1 MPTPFTHLDI
11 TERMLASECLSSAT
25 RELLLSHKS
34 AFMLGN
40 VAADL
45 QTIADIKRSATH
57 FYRRMEAMTFDA
69 PAIMLARHP
78 EIAAATTLSAEH
90 AVFIAGYLA
99 HLHFDILWFR
109 GILYPY
115 YWDVPGWTATFE
127 ERVLSHNTLL
137 TYLDT
142 LALKGIPADSGTLLA
157 QATPNN
163 WLPFASDE
171 AIIQWRDVLAEQ
183 LEPGADVQTV
193 IIYAGRMKIS
203 PETFKQHL
211 ADPHWMQ
218 ENVFEVVPLEVV
230 RKLLDDT
237 VVQSIERI
245 ENYLQETI

>member
-11 TERMLASECLSSAT
+11 TERMLASDGLSSAIK
-25 RELLLSHKS
+25 ELLLAHKP

-45 QTIADIKRSATH
+45 QTITDIKRSATH
-57 FYRRMEAMTFDA
+57 FYRRMEALTFDA
-69 PAIMLARHP
+69 PAIMLEKYP
-78 EIAAATTLSAEH
+78 QIADASTLSPEH
-90 AVFIAGYLA
+90 AVFLAGYIA

-109 GILYPY
+109 GILHPY
-115 YWDVPGWTATFE
+115 YWDVPGWNASFE

-142 LALKGIPADSGTLLA
+142 LALRVLPAGTGPLLA
-157 QATPNN
+157 QATPEN
-163 WLPFASDE
+163 WLPFATDE
-171 AIIQWRDVLAEQ
+171 AIIQWRDLLTEQ
-183 LEPGADVQTV
+183 LKPDADVQTI

-203 PETFKQHL
+203 PETFKKNL

-245 ENYLQETI
+245 ESYLQETV